1 MKNEESILELLIQL
15 CDDLAWARPA
25 DENAL
30 YALTARG
37 AAPERFMRLAEAFG
51 LMLVKVAGRDLY
63 NQRLIEKLTLQNME
77 LEKVQTFLQKK
88 NSQLMGIAC
97 DTYSSKN
104 IIGQSPQILQAVKLA
119 DTIAKRPINTLLLG
133 ETGTGKEIFAKY
145 IHFNSPRK
153 EAPFI
158 AVNCTA
164 IPEPLFESE
173 MFGIEK
179 GVATGVN
186 QRKGFFEEANGGT
199 LFLDEVADMSLAN
212 QAKLLRV
219 LNEQEVVRLGS
230 SKPVSV
236 DVKIIAATNVDLE
249 KAMREGKFRQDL
261 YYRLAVVEIK
271 IPPLRERGDD
281 ILLIAQKLLDKH
293 CYVAG
298 RKPLTLSPKAKQALL
313 AYSWQGNVRELN
325 NEMEKL
331 SVLCVSNTV
340 ELFDLSS
347 RIQNTAKET
356 SMPARQ
362 NAVFTPLSSANKEE
376 CFNLQKNEENI
387 ILETLKYCNGNKSK
401 AANLLGITREGLRK
415 KLLKMHLE

>member
-1 MKNEESILELLIQL
+1 
-15 CDDLAWARPA
+15 
-25 DENAL
+25 
-30 YALTARG
+30 
-37 AAPERFMRLAEAFG
+37 
-51 LMLVKVAGRDLY
+51 
-63 NQRLIEKLTLQNME
+63 
-77 LEKVQTFLQKK
+77 
-88 NSQLMGIAC
+88 MGIAC

-119 DTIAKRPINTLLLG
+119 DTISKRPINTLLLG

-230 SKPVSV
+230 SKPVPV
-236 DVKIIAATNVDLE
+236 DVKIKKKTTN
-249 KAMREGKFRQDL
+249 
-261 YYRLAVVEIK
+261 
-271 IPPLRERGDD
+271 
-281 ILLIAQKLLDKH
+281 
-293 CYVAG
+293 
-298 RKPLTLSPKAKQALL
+298 
-313 AYSWQGNVRELN
+313 
-325 NEMEKL
+325 
-331 SVLCVSNTV
+331 
-340 ELFDLSS
+340 
-347 RIQNTAKET
+347 
-356 SMPARQ
+356 
-362 NAVFTPLSSANKEE
+362 
-376 CFNLQKNEENI
+376 
-387 ILETLKYCNGNKSK
+387 
-401 AANLLGITREGLRK
+401 
-415 KLLKMHLE
+415 